1 MPNNFEQK
9 KVDILLIEDSPGD
22 VRLTKEALNEIKM
35 NSELY
40 IVNDGLEAYQFL
52 LKKDRYQFMPT
63 PDLILL
69 DLNLPKMDGRELLE
83 LIKEN
88 ETLKTIPVIVLS
100 TSNDQDDVNKL
111 YMLQANCYLTKP
123 VDFLG
128 FVELMKAIEMFW
140 MRLVLLPSKA
150 IKK

>member
-1 MPNNFEQK
+1 MPNNFDK
-9 KVDILLIEDSPGD
+9 KKIDILLIEDSPGD

-35 NSELY
+35 DSELY
-40 IVNDGLEAYQFL
+40 IVNDGLEAYAFL
-52 LKKDRYQFMPT
+52 LKKGKYQNVPT

-69 DLNLPKMDGRELLE
+69 DLNLPRMDGRELLE
-83 LIKEN
+83 LIKEQ
-88 ETLKTIPVIVLS
+88 ESLKSIPVIVLS
-100 TSNDQDDVNKL
+100 TSNDQEDVNKL

-140 MRLVLLPSKA
+140 LRLVLLPSKSV
-150 IKK
+150 KK